1 MVWCAE
7 SQVVLTLFLK
17 GTPLKTTPRN
27 KALKAAIILLVA
39 AVMTIG
45 STATAHAAIINPLP
59 WNLRTPALTENSNFM
74 SALPVSLL
82 NPSKDPIGSNDWKC
96 KPTSAHPEPV
106 VLVHGTWENAYNNWN
121 GLSPILKAQGYCVF
135 AVNYGNTGYP
145 GLNATGD
152 MVASAQQIADFVTT
166 VASVTKA
173 KHVALIG
180 HSQGGAQVRYVANL
194 LTPKGLVDKVISL
207 APTNHPTTLSGIVT
221 LGNLLDLTQLGFSV
235 LDAIGM
241 PGAAQQADY
250 TAPFYLNVNG
260 NGETVAG
267 IDYTVIGTKYDEVV
281 TPYTQ
286 GFITPGRGA
295 SVDNITIQDVCPLDL
310 SEHLSLSYSR
320 NVAQVILNK
329 LDPAHPH
336 RVFCYAQLP
345 LVGGTR

>member
-1 MVWCAE
+1 ML
-7 SQVVLTLFLK
+7 LT
-17 GTPLKTTPRN
+17 
-27 KALKAAIILLVA
+27 

-45 STATAHAAIINPLP
+45 ASTTAHAATTSILP
-59 WNLRTPALTENSNFM
+59 WQLRTPSLTEDTDFV
-74 SALPVSLL
+74 SALAPSLI
-82 NPSKDPIGSNDWKC
+82 NPSRDPIGANDWNC
-96 KPTSAHPEPV
+96 KPSSSHPEPV

-152 MVASAQQIADFVTT
+152 MVASAQQIADFVTK
-166 VASVTKA
+166 VAAATKA
-173 KHVALIG
+173 QHVALIG

-221 LGNLLDLTQLGFSV
+221 LGNLLDLTQLGFNI

-250 TAPFYLNVNG
+250 TAPFYANVNG
-260 NGETVAG
+260 NGETVPG
-267 IDYTVIGTKYDEVV
+267 IDYTVIGTKYDEIV
-281 TPYTQ
+281 TPCTQ
-286 GFITPGRGA
+286 GFITAGPRA
-295 SVDNITIQDVCPLDL
+295 SVDNITIQDVCPIDL

-320 NVAQVILNK
+320 NVAQIILNK
-329 LDPAHPH
+329 LDPQHQH
-336 RVFCYAQLP
+336 LVFCYAQLP